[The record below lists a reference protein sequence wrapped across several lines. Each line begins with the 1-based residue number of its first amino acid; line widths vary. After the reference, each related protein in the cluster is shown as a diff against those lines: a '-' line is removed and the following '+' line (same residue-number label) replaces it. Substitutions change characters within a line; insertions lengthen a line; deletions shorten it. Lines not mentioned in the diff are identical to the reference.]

1 MGFGRLP
8 KHWSGGSEVS
18 SILRGFSTS
27 GRREG
32 HDLKGLGRIR
42 KGKQG
47 CAAVFLATALLL
59 AAGGTANAQSNTR
72 LLLASGWG
80 IPDHSGFVFGPFSN
94 LAMNAS
100 KEIVFLSAMRGAKR
114 DLRAVIRS
122 TGVTFDVVAF
132 EGLRSPVP
140 RATYESFSAPTLN
153 NAGVLAFSATLRDGE
168 LSAAVIRWERGNAQA
183 VATGGAASSDST
195 ESTFLEFSAPVINSA
210 GNILFAARTGGSKPG
225 TGLFLWTP
233 QGLRSVRLPAE
244 LHLQPSDLLVPAMA
258 SRDEAVFVLRGTPS
272 QAAAEQFFRAVAIKS
287 FQELAPPPD
296 PVATVEVL
304 PGRVDQS
311 PVKMLLVAMEGD
323 TVEVGYL
330 EGDPTQPVEAVRSQ
344 EVETPPLGR
353 IQGQT
358 TGPLGNII
366 FAAANVG
373 EERDLALYCYCDGR
387 VNRLTSPEE
396 FWQVTVPAQG
406 RPILSLAGDGQRTVT
421 FIAPNGETGDS
432 VGVYVTSLP

>member
-1 MGFGRLP
+1 M
-8 KHWSGGSEVS
+8 
-18 SILRGFSTS
+18 
-27 GRREG
+27 
-32 HDLKGLGRIR
+32 KGLGKIR
-42 KGKQG
+42 KGKPG
-47 CAAVFLATALLL
+47 LASAWLAMTLLF
-59 AAGGTANAQSNTR
+59 AAGGTASAQSYTR
-72 LLLASGWG
+72 LLLSSGWG

-94 LAMNAS
+94 LAMNAG
-100 KEIVFLSAMRGAKR
+100 KEIVFLSTMRGAKR

-140 RATYESFSAPTLN
+140 RAAYDSFSAPTLN
-153 NAGVLAFSATLRDGE
+153 NAGVLAFSATLRDGDV
-168 LSAAVIRWERGNAQA
+168 SSAVIRWEGGNAQA
-183 VATGGAASSDST
+183 VATGTAAPADSAD
-195 ESTFLEFSAPVINSA
+195 STFLEFSAPVINSA
-210 GNILFAARTGGSKPG
+210 GNILFAARTGGARPG

-244 LHLQPSDLLVPAMA
+244 LRLQPSDLLVPAMA

-272 QAAAEQFFRAVAIKS
+272 QAAVEQFFRAVAIKS
-287 FQELAPPPD
+287 FQELTPPPD
-296 PVATVEVL
+296 PAAAVEVL

-311 PVKMLLVAMEGD
+311 PVRMLLVAMEGD
-323 TVEVGYL
+323 MVEVGYL
-330 EGDPTQPVEAVRSQ
+330 QGDSTQPVEAVRSQ

-373 EERDLALYCYCDGR
+373 EERDLALYCYCDGQ

-406 RPILSLAGDGQRTVT
+406 RPILSLVGDGQRTVT
-421 FIAPNGETGDS
+421 FIAPNGEGGDS
-432 VGVYVTSLP
+432 VGIYVTSLP